1 MPDDSGVTVV
11 TTLVWFYFFP
21 REAAGASRARHSL
34 RPLMFRWLHVRANL
48 RKIMRRDRGG
58 VGGLPVVVDCQSSSL
73 RALAKQS
80 ILARIR
86 KLDCFVVSLLAMTAW
101 ESADAASRSSS
112 LPHLWGGWPAEGR
125 SGGGQSK
132 RAILRPPPRPPLRF
146 GRPSPLKG
154 EGQKRAS
161 SPRKRGEVKEPPSPP
176 YLAYLSGFY
185 RKCLAAAA
193 RYGIPPAPLWIATRD
208 RPQCP

>member
-101 ESADAASRSSS
+101 ESAAAFRRHGRARPGHPRSS
-112 LPHLWGGWPAEGR
+112 LPHQRKDVDARHKAGHDAGGSEIP
-125 SGGGQSK
+125 
-132 RAILRPPPRPPLRF
+132 
-146 GRPSPLKG
+146 KG
-154 EGQKRAS
+154 EGEERAGCALKMRRCAWTVRS
-161 SPRKRGEVKEPPSPP
+161 RGGLSDVVIASASEAIHLGPDKKAGLLRRFTPRNDGMENALRVEP
-176 YLAYLSGFY
+176 
-185 RKCLAAAA
+185 
-193 RYGIPPAPLWIATRD
+193 
-208 RPQCP
+208 

>member
-101 ESADAASRSSS
+101 KTRCVSNHETAATVELFPIADTGMTMSVQISLKRRKHRIADIGSA
-112 LPHLWGGWPAEGR
+112 
-125 SGGGQSK
+125 
-132 RAILRPPPRPPLRF
+132 
-146 GRPSPLKG
+146 
-154 EGQKRAS
+154 
-161 SPRKRGEVKEPPSPP
+161 V
-176 YLAYLSGFY
+176 
-185 RKCLAAAA
+185 AAAEFHRLDPFGVGLVDGA
-193 RYGIPPAPLWIATRD
+193 FDALA
-208 RPQCP
+208 

>member
-101 ESADAASRSSS
+101 ESAAAFRRHGREARSALRAPHV
-112 LPHLWGGWPAEGR
+112 LPFYQRQDVGGRHEAGHEGR
-125 SGGGQSK
+125 GRDIRERGGRRQ
-132 RAILRPPPRPPLRF
+132 L
-146 GRPSPLKG
+146 
-154 EGQKRAS
+154 
-161 SPRKRGEVKEPPSPP
+161 
-176 YLAYLSGFY
+176 
-185 RKCLAAAA
+185 C
-193 RYGIPPAPLWIATRD
+193 
-208 RPQCP
+208 